1 MKKSV
6 SRQTVCV
13 IRKDNQILLAKK
25 TRKLGKG
32 FWNGPGG
39 KVEVG
44 ESLEACAIRE
54 TQEESGLEIKNLITV
69 GVITFEFKDKSQS
82 VLLHIFLVDDFA
94 GEVVETDQMEEWKWF
109 DVDKLPFQ
117 DMWADDELWLPK
129 VLEGKKIMGK
139 IVFDHPSTKENVGK
153 IIESNLENVT
163 ELIQEK
169 NSELKPQ
176 IKIK

>member
-109 DVDKLPFQ
+109 DVDKL
-117 DMWADDELWLPK
+117 WLPK